1 MATRLNKHKY
11 KISETYY
18 NIYYGGGQIVGM
30 PNDEYEC
37 TVDNVDKW
45 LEAHN
50 ASRIADGE
58 SAESIDEFVV
68 EEINVILFN
77 KTKGKTD
84 E

>member
-1 MATRLNKHKY
+1 MSTRLNKHEY
-11 KISETYY
+11 KVSETYY

-45 LEAHN
+45 LEDHN

-58 SAESIDEFVV
+58 SEEGIDEFVV

-77 KTKGKTD
+77 KTRRNK
-84 E
+84 